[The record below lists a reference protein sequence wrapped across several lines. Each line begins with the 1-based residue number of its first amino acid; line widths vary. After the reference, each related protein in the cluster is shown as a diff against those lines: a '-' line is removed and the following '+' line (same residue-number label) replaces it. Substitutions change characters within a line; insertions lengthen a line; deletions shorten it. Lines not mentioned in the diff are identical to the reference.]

1 MLGAVSWMG
10 HSDGCLI
17 PPVGD
22 IVAEAMGEVNLTF
35 LTLETM
41 ELPKHMYI
49 LNISPPHLKI
59 TLKDQR
65 QGVLSLAVVWNV

>member
-35 LTLETM
+35 LALETM

-49 LNISPPHLKI
+49 LDISPPDGEHH
-59 TLKDQR
+59 T
-65 QGVLSLAVVWNV
+65 